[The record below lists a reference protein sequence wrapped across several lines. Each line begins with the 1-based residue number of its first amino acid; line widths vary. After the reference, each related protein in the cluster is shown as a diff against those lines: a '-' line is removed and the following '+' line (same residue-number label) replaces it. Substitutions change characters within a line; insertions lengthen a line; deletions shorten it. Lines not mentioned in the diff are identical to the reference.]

1 MDVSELMTIVAAEDL
16 DMPVIEGAGRLHL
29 DAVVMQR
36 EGSSSWRVFLV
47 DERHQP
53 IAPTIRSFDSE
64 SDALEHVL
72 RKLRQVQKSRRSMA
86 ALNARDA
93 VAPERGD
100 S

>member
-1 MDVSELMTIVAAEDL
+1 MDVSELMAIVAAEDL

-36 EGSSSWRVFLV
+36 EGSSWKVFLV

-53 IAPTIRSFDSE
+53 IAPTVRSFDDE

-93 VAPERGD
+93 VAPENGE